1 MATQGT
7 ATVDFGAA
15 CIDRAAVVVTGQTG
29 ILAGSQV
36 EAWLMAVGNAEN
48 GADAHIL
55 AAALMNMVAG
65 DIVAGTGFTIHLVC
79 EARVSGKFT
88 LQWVWS

>member
-7 ATVDFGAA
+7 ATIDFGAA
-15 CIDRAAVVVTGQTG
+15 CTDRASVVVTGQAG
-29 ILAGSQV
+29 ILSGSQV

-48 GADAHIL
+48 GVDAHIL
-55 AAALMNMVAG
+55 AATLMNLITG
-65 DIVAGTGFTIHLVC
+65 NIVAGTGFTIYAVC
-79 EARVSGKFT
+79 DARASGKFT

>member
-7 ATVDFGAA
+7 AIIDFGAT
-15 CIDRAAVVVTGQTG
+15 CTDRASVVVTGQTG

-36 EAWLMAVGNAEN
+36 EPWLMAVGNAEN
-48 GADAHIL
+48 GVDSHIL
-55 AAALMNMVAG
+55 AAALMDMVAG
-65 DIVAGTGFTIHLVC
+65 NIVAGTGFTIYLIC
-79 EARVSGKFT
+79 QARASGKFT

>member
-15 CIDRAAVVVTGQTG
+15 CTDRAAVVVTGQAG

-36 EAWLMAVGNAEN
+36 EAWLMAVGTAEN
-48 GADAHIL
+48 GVDAHIL
-55 AAALMNMVAG
+55 AASLMSLITGAT
-65 DIVAGTGFTIHLVC
+65 VAGTGFTIYLVC
-79 EARVSGKFT
+79 QARASGKFT